1 MTIRDV
7 NLIYSKAQAVLLS
20 GDTASTNSFDTGSA
34 LASDIGLGADDV
46 FLSVICNTTASGGS
60 ATVRAVLQDSADG
73 VNFADVIGGA
83 VFPVASVIAGAVL
96 LQIPFPTRLRRFTQ
110 VAYRV
115 ANGTLTAGKFD
126 AFVSIGVQ
134 RNINRPSGFTVA

>member
-7 NLIYSKAQAVLLS
+7 NLIYSRAQAVLLA
-20 GDTASTNSFDTGSA
+20 GDTASTNIFDAGSIPT
-34 LASDIGLGADDV
+34 SDIGLGAEDM

-73 VNFADVIGGA
+73 VNFTDVIAGA
-83 VFPVASVIAGAVL
+83 VFPVASVIVGAVL

-110 VAYRV
+110 VVYRV
-115 ANGTLTAGKFD
+115 GVAPLTAGRFD
-126 AFVSIGVQ
+126 AFVSVGVQ
-134 RNINRPSGFTVA
+134 RNIARASGFSVL